1 MKKKNIV
8 KAAAA
13 AFIAANITATVV
25 PVYADEGD
33 DSDVTKDESVY
44 TVLNADG
51 SVNEITVSDQLHS
64 EDGFNNYDD
73 KSDLKDVQNLK
84 SEDPVKTS
92 KDGFVWNS
100 KEKDIYYQG
109 TSTNDLPMD
118 IKITYTMDGKK
129 QTAKSLVGKSG
140 HIQIKISVD
149 NKQKQTFESN
159 GKKYELAT
167 PFVTVAGAMLD
178 QDKFSNVEINE
189 GTVTS
194 DSSHNIAA
202 AVMIPGLKDG
212 LSSVMDS
219 DIYSAISSYLI
230 DDITIDADVKDF
242 ESPTIMLAAA
252 TSTDALKDELGDVDI
267 PDISSQLDQLQDA
280 TNKLIDGSQSLYDG
294 AVKLDDGT
302 GTLLNGINSLSSGAN
317 TLASGADK
325 VSAGANSLQ
334 SGLGQLSGK
343 SGELRSGAKQV
354 ADGILDTANKQLTE
368 AGLEQVTW
376 SNYADKIG
384 EYLGV
389 NDTMRAQAKAQIRST
404 VKETTGSDVIDS
416 DLDALLYLALT
427 NSSGDSADTN
437 VLKKDMQTQGARVQ
451 AAQTVAANL
460 PAAQAAAQKGVNDS
474 ATATRINENVK
485 TPAVETLKASILK
498 SGLTSNDK
506 EATQMATLIL
516 NYVGANY
523 DKLSGDSLQDKV
535 TKFATSYA
543 TSAGKHTAAATAV
556 GAYKKTSNPFAD
568 PTAKAALN
576 QLGITKNDQFSG
588 YVTQISGV
596 VKDQKTATL
605 LLYYTAENYQ
615 YLSGSDIFAKVQ
627 AASTELKN
635 TQATQASVNSSTDGT
650 ALNNV
655 LYNEVIAQIKAAGA
669 DDSTAPLVLAYT
681 ANNYDTISGNTLTD
695 KITNAAASLTDAQAV
710 QNAVSDASSADG
722 QQTIKGFLTRLVK
735 NDGSY
740 KTLQD
745 ANLIDTLNKVDTFV
759 KGVNQYTAG
768 VDTAYAGSK
777 TLASGASQLASGASQ
792 LKSGITQLQSGA
804 KTLKSGSDT
813 LASGA
818 KTLLDGMKQYN
829 DEAISKLTKNEKI
842 TTLQDAADLFTVI
855 EENADDYNNYSG
867 ISEGTDGSVKF
878 VYKVE
883 GVKEVKKSKSTNDSG
898 KKDNRSFWERVVD
911 LFNFSDLF

>member
-1 MKKKNIV
+1 MKKKNIA

-25 PVYADEGD
+25 PVYADESD

-64 EDGFNNYDD
+64 ENGFNDYDD

-100 KEKDIYYQG
+100 KDKDIYYQG
-109 TSTNDLPMD
+109 TSTKDLPMD
-118 IKITYTMDGKK
+118 IKITYTMDGKEA
-129 QTAKSLVGKSG
+129 TAKSLLGKSG
-140 HIQIKISVD
+140 HIQIKIAVD

-159 GKKYELAT
+159 GKKYNLAT

-178 QDKFSNVEINE
+178 QDKFSNVKINE

-230 DDITIDADVKDF
+230 DDITIDADVTDF

-252 TSTDALKDELGDVDI
+252 TSTDKLKDELGDVDI

-280 TNKLIDGSQSLYDG
+280 TNQLIDGSQALYDG

-302 GTLLNGINSLSSGAN
+302 GTLLNGINALSSGAN

-325 VSAGANSLQ
+325 VSAGAATLQ
-334 SGLGQLSGK
+334 NGLGQLSGN
-343 SGELRSGAKQV
+343 SAAIRSAAQQV
-354 ADGILDTANKQLTE
+354 ADGVLNTVNQQLSE
-368 AGLEQVTW
+368 QGLNQVTFD
-376 SNYADKIG
+376 NFNKVLADDGYIHDTPQLEAAGRK
-384 EYLGV
+384 GV
-389 NDTMRAQAKAQIRST
+389 KDAIEST
-404 VKETTGSDVIDS
+404 GNQVSDSDVDTIV
-416 DLDALLYLALT
+416 YYALT
-427 NSSGDSADTN
+427 NPG
-437 VLKKDMQTQGARVQ
+437 
-451 AAQTVAANL
+451 
-460 PAAQAAAQKGVNDS
+460 
-474 ATATRINENVK
+474 
-485 TPAVETLKASILK
+485 
-498 SGLTSNDK
+498 
-506 EATQMATLIL
+506 
-516 NYVGANY
+516 
-523 DKLSGDSLQDKV
+523 
-535 TKFATSYA
+535 
-543 TSAGKHTAAATAV
+543 
-556 GAYKKTSNPFAD
+556 
-568 PTAKAALN
+568 
-576 QLGITKNDQFSG
+576 
-588 YVTQISGV
+588 ISGSN
-596 VKDQKTATL
+596 T
-605 LLYYTAENYQ
+605 
-615 YLSGSDIFAKVQ
+615 
-627 AASTELKN
+627 TE
-635 TQATQASVNSSTDGT
+635 
-650 ALNNV
+650 
-655 LYNEVIAQIKAAGA
+655 
-669 DDSTAPLVLAYT
+669 
-681 ANNYDTISGNTLTD
+681 
-695 KITNAAASLTDAQAV
+695 KITNAANELNTIQISIAPKALKAQQTLAGATSTDDLYNKALAVDGVKAIVDAQRKAAASDNTAATAYAQNTFNTAVNAAKDGATKAGGSLDDAIARGIVVSAFSENAKNPSDTNITNSINTKVTAYLTYAAKAKAGDSNAAAAYSALTQGYTNVAGNESTVETTIAKLYQQTVLKTPDEKVLGQIVQGIKGTGVSDDATAMTVIVYAGQNGVDLNTAGSELQKAQSAQAAQTNAAADV
-710 QNAVSDASSADG
+710 QNANGSIVLGTYYVLAEPSATAAVKGASNNSSALA
-722 QQTIKGFLTRLVK
+722 TLVK
-735 NDGSY
+735 IKAFVTGIND
-740 KTLQD
+740 
-745 ANLIDTLNKVDTFV
+745 
-759 KGVNQYTAG
+759 YTAG
-768 VDTAYAGSK
+768 VDSAYAGSK

-792 LKSGITQLQSGA
+792 LKNGISQLQAGA

-818 KTLLDGMKQYN
+818 KTLLDGLNQYN
-829 DEAISKLTKNEKI
+829 DEAISKLTNNEKI

-883 GVKEVKKSKSTNDSG
+883 GEKEDKKSNEADDST

>member
-1 MKKKNIV
+1 MKKKNIA

-25 PVYADEGD
+25 PVYADESD

-64 EDGFNNYDD
+64 ENGFNNYDD

-100 KEKDIYYQG
+100 KDKDIYYQG
-109 TSTNDLPMD
+109 TSTKDLPMD
-118 IKITYTMDGKK
+118 IKITYTMDGKEA
-129 QTAKSLVGKSG
+129 TAKSLLGKSG
-140 HIQIKISVD
+140 HIQIKIAVD

-159 GKKYELAT
+159 GKKYNLAT

-178 QDKFSNVEINE
+178 QDKFSNVKINE

-230 DDITIDADVKDF
+230 DDITIDADVTDF

-252 TSTDALKDELGDVDI
+252 TSTDKLKDELGDVDI

-280 TNKLIDGSQSLYDG
+280 TNQLIDGSQSLYDG

-302 GTLLNGINSLSSGAN
+302 GTLLNGINALSSGAN

-325 VSAGANSLQ
+325 VSAGAATLQ
-334 SGLGQLSGK
+334 NGLGQLSAN
-343 SGELRSGAKQV
+343 SGTLRSGAQQV
-354 ADGILDTANKQLTE
+354 ADGILATANKQLKD
-368 AGLEQVTW
+368 AGLEEVTW
-376 SNYADKIG
+376 SNYADKVG

-389 NDTMRAQAKAQIRST
+389 NYAMRAQARAQILSA
-404 VKETTGSDVIDS
+404 VNASGNQVSDS
-416 DLDALLYLALT
+416 QLDYLLYLAIT
-427 NSSGDSADTN
+427 NNSGDSTDTS
-437 VLKKDMQTQGARVQ
+437 VLTKDMQTQGARIQ
-451 AAQTVAANL
+451 AAQQVATNLATAQTAAKQGVNDPATLTVINGIKASTLKTIEDTAKVDDITAKNVLKYVAANYSTL
-460 PAAQAAAQKGVNDS
+460 PGDNLEAKIKNFA
-474 ATATRINENVK
+474 ATATPMLTKVK
-485 TPAVETLKASILK
+485 AAQIA
-498 SGLTSNDK
+498 
-506 EATQMATLIL
+506 ATK
-516 NYVGANY
+516 YGANPFSNQTY
-523 DKLSGDSLQDKV
+523 NYMLSQ
-535 TKFATSYA
+535 A
-543 TSAGKHTAAATAV
+543 
-556 GAYKKTSNPFAD
+556 
-568 PTAKAALN
+568 
-576 QLGITKNDQFSG
+576 GITDERVFSQTIAG
-588 YVTQISGV
+588 IAQAKKITLNE
-596 VKDQKTATL
+596 ATL
-605 LLYYTAENYQ
+605 LVYYTLNNYTSLDGNGLTGKMQTAGAELNN
-615 YLSGSDIFAKVQ
+615 AMNMQ
-627 AASTELKN
+627 AALTAAGTQDDST
-635 TQATQASVNSSTDGT
+635 
-650 ALNNV
+650 LNNV
-655 LYNEVIAQIKAAGA
+655 LYSETINTIKASDV
-669 DDSTAPLVLAYT
+669 DDSTAALVLAYT
-681 ANNYDTISGNTLTD
+681 ANNYGSLAGDTLTA
-695 KITNAAASLTDAQAV
+695 KITSAAAALNDA
-710 QNAVSDASSADG
+710 NAVKNAVATASSADG

-768 VDTAYAGSK
+768 VDSAYAGSK

-792 LKSGITQLQSGA
+792 LKNGISQLQAGA
-804 KTLKSGSDT
+804 KTLKSGSDA

-818 KTLLDGMKQYN
+818 KSLLDGLNQYN
-829 DEAISKLTKNEKI
+829 DEAISKLTNNEKI

-883 GVKEVKKSKSTNDSG
+883 GEKEEKKSNEADDST

>member
-1 MKKKNIV
+1 MKKKNIA

-25 PVYADEGD
+25 PVYADESD

-64 EDGFNNYDD
+64 ENGFNNYDD

-100 KEKDIYYQG
+100 KDKDIYYQG
-109 TSTNDLPMD
+109 TSTKDLPMD
-118 IKITYTMDGKK
+118 IKITYKMDGKEA
-129 QTAKSLVGKSG
+129 TAKSLLGKSG
-140 HIQIKISVD
+140 HIQIKIAVD

-159 GKKYELAT
+159 GKKYNLAT

-178 QDKFSNVEINE
+178 QDKFSNVKINE

-230 DDITIDADVKDF
+230 DDITIDADVTDF

-252 TSTDALKDELGDVDI
+252 TSTDKLKDELGDVDI

-280 TNKLIDGSQSLYDG
+280 TNQLIDGSQSLYDG

-302 GTLLNGINSLSSGAN
+302 GTLLNGINALSSGAN

-325 VSAGANSLQ
+325 VSAGAATLQ
-334 SGLGQLSGK
+334 NGLGQLSGN
-343 SGELRSGAKQV
+343 SAAIRSAAQQV
-354 ADGILDTANKQLTE
+354 ADGVLNTVNQQLSE
-368 AGLEQVTW
+368 QGLNQVTFD
-376 SNYADKIG
+376 NFNQVLADDGYIHDTPQLEAAGRK
-384 EYLGV
+384 GV
-389 NDTMRAQAKAQIRST
+389 KDAIEST
-404 VKETTGSDVIDS
+404 GNQVSDSDVDTIV
-416 DLDALLYLALT
+416 YYALT
-427 NSSGDSADTN
+427 NPG
-437 VLKKDMQTQGARVQ
+437 
-451 AAQTVAANL
+451 
-460 PAAQAAAQKGVNDS
+460 
-474 ATATRINENVK
+474 
-485 TPAVETLKASILK
+485 
-498 SGLTSNDK
+498 
-506 EATQMATLIL
+506 
-516 NYVGANY
+516 
-523 DKLSGDSLQDKV
+523 
-535 TKFATSYA
+535 
-543 TSAGKHTAAATAV
+543 
-556 GAYKKTSNPFAD
+556 
-568 PTAKAALN
+568 
-576 QLGITKNDQFSG
+576 
-588 YVTQISGV
+588 ISGSN
-596 VKDQKTATL
+596 T
-605 LLYYTAENYQ
+605 
-615 YLSGSDIFAKVQ
+615 
-627 AASTELKN
+627 TE
-635 TQATQASVNSSTDGT
+635 
-650 ALNNV
+650 
-655 LYNEVIAQIKAAGA
+655 
-669 DDSTAPLVLAYT
+669 
-681 ANNYDTISGNTLTD
+681 
-695 KITNAAASLTDAQAV
+695 KITNAANELNTIQTSIAPKALKAQQTLAGATSTDDLYKKALAVDGVQAIVDAQRKAAASDNTAATAYAEKTFNDAASEAKSGANAYGVKLPDDVADGIVVSAFSAAQKDNTISSEDAIKAKITENVTTYLQALLSRDTNTINSITTSYQTAAKQKGAVETAIAGLYKQTVLNTPDEKVLGQIVQGIKDTTGVSDDATAMTVIVYAGQNGVDLNTAGSELQKAQSAQAAQTNAAADV
-710 QNAVSDASSADG
+710 QNANGSIVLGTYYVLAEPSATAAVKGASNNSSALA
-722 QQTIKGFLTRLVK
+722 TLVK
-735 NDGSY
+735 I
-740 KTLQD
+740 K
-745 ANLIDTLNKVDTFV
+745 AFV
-759 KGVNQYTAG
+759 TGINNYTAG
-768 VDTAYAGSK
+768 VDSAYTGSK

-792 LKSGITQLQSGA
+792 LKNGISQLQAGA

-818 KTLLDGMKQYN
+818 KTLLDGLNQYN
-829 DEAISKLTKNEKI
+829 DEAISKLTNNEKI
-842 TTLQDAADLFTVI
+842 TTLQNAADLFKVI

-883 GVKEVKKSKSTNDSG
+883 GEKEDKKSNEADDST

>member
-1 MKKKNIV
+1 MKKKNIA

-25 PVYADEGD
+25 PVYADESD

-100 KEKDIYYQG
+100 KDKDIYYQG
-109 TSTNDLPMD
+109 TSTKDLPMD
-118 IKITYTMDGKK
+118 IKITYTMDGKEA
-129 QTAKSLVGKSG
+129 TAKSLLGKSG
-140 HIQIKISVD
+140 HIQIKIAVD

-159 GKKYELAT
+159 GKKYDLAT

-230 DDITIDADVKDF
+230 DDITIDADVTDF

-252 TSTDALKDELGDVDI
+252 TSTDKLKDELGDVDI

-280 TNKLIDGSQSLYDG
+280 TNQLIDGSQSLYDG

-302 GTLLNGINSLSSGAN
+302 GTLLNGINALSSGAN

-325 VSAGANSLQ
+325 VSAGAASLQ
-334 SGLGQLSGK
+334 NGLGQLSSNSAALNAGMVQL
-343 SGELRSGAKQV
+343 EN
-354 ADGILDTANKQLTE
+354 GILETANDQLGSNDATKN
-368 AGLEQVTW
+368 LPKLTM
-376 SNYADKIG
+376 SNYA
-384 EYLGV
+384 EVLGGITGAK
-389 NDTMRAQAKAQIRST
+389 DTRDATLAEIAKQA
-404 VKETTGSDVIDS
+404 GG
-416 DLDALLYLALT
+416 L
-427 NSSGDSADTN
+427 DTN
-437 VLKKDMQTQGARVQ
+437 TTRQLIYMTAIANPNEQWDQSKLTTAMTAQGARMQSAAEVQSVVGNINSKDDALKDADIGKLMSAVKQDALKNPSADDMNKVYAGIAAQVKAVVPTLTDDQANAVVTYALHTLVAQRVTPDANSLKATLASIAQQAQQNPQ
-451 AAQTVAANL
+451 AAQ
-460 PAAQAAAQKGVNDS
+460 
-474 ATATRINENVK
+474 
-485 TPAVETLKASILK
+485 AV
-498 SGLTSNDK
+498 LTK
-506 EATQMATLIL
+506 
-516 NYVGANY
+516 
-523 DKLSGDSLQDKV
+523 
-535 TKFATSYA
+535 
-543 TSAGKHTAAATAV
+543 AATD
-556 GAYKKTSNPFAD
+556 YAD
-568 PTAKAALN
+568 Y
-576 QLGITKNDQFSG
+576 KNDQLYSAFAN
-588 YVTQISGV
+588 GV
-596 VKDQKTATL
+596 YQSNVNALDNSALYDQLSLNIKNIQSNIDDASTAKL
-605 LLYYTAENYQ
+605 IVYTARN
-615 YLSGSDIFAKVQ
+615 F
-627 AASTELKN
+627 
-635 TQATQASVNSSTDGT
+635 
-650 ALNNV
+650 
-655 LYNEVIAQIKAAGA
+655 
-669 DDSTAPLVLAYT
+669 DSTKPETYKAQL
-681 ANNYDTISGNTLTD
+681 
-695 KITNAAASLTDAQAV
+695 TNAA
-710 QNAVSDASSADG
+710 
-722 QQTIKGFLTRLVK
+722 VK
-735 NDGSY
+735 
-740 KTLQD
+740 LQD
-745 ANLIDTLNKVDTFV
+745 AQNVATEMGNASTDNGTVVVNTVLDAMFTVSPQYQSIQKLENSLGGV
-759 KGVNQYTAG
+759 KFFAEKLKEYTDG
-768 VDTAYAGSK
+768 VDTVYAGSK
-777 TLASGASQLASGASQ
+777 DLASGASQVASGASQ
-792 LKSGITQLQSGA
+792 LKNGISQLQAGA

-818 KTLLDGMKQYN
+818 KTLLDGLNQYN
-829 DEAISKLTKNEKI
+829 DEAISKLTNNEKI

-883 GVKEVKKSKSTNDSG
+883 GEKEDKKSNEADDST

>member
-1 MKKKNIV
+1 MKKKNIA

-25 PVYADEGD
+25 PVYADESD

-64 EDGFNNYDD
+64 ENGFNNYDD

-100 KEKDIYYQG
+100 KDKDIYYQG
-109 TSTNDLPMD
+109 TSTKDLPMD
-118 IKITYTMDGKK
+118 IKITYTMDGKEA
-129 QTAKSLVGKSG
+129 TAKSLLGKSG
-140 HIQIKISVD
+140 HIQIKIAVD

-159 GKKYELAT
+159 GKKYNLAT

-178 QDKFSNVEINE
+178 QDKFSNVKINE

-230 DDITIDADVKDF
+230 DDITIDADVTDF

-252 TSTDALKDELGDVDI
+252 TSTDKLKDELGDVDI

-280 TNKLIDGSQSLYDG
+280 TNQLIDGSQSLYDG

-302 GTLLNGINSLSSGAN
+302 GTLLNGINALSSGAN

-325 VSAGANSLQ
+325 VSAGAATLQ
-334 SGLGQLSGK
+334 NGLGQLSGN
-343 SGELRSGAKQV
+343 SAAIRSAAQQV
-354 ADGILDTANKQLTE
+354 ADGILATANKQLKD
-368 AGLEQVTW
+368 AGLEEVTW
-376 SNYADKIG
+376 SNYADKVG

-389 NDTMRAQAKAQIRST
+389 NDTMRAQARAQILSA
-404 VKETTGSDVIDS
+404 VNASGNQVSDS
-416 DLDALLYLALT
+416 QLDYLLYLAIT
-427 NSSGDSADTN
+427 NNSGDSTDTS
-437 VLKKDMQTQGARVQ
+437 VLTKDMQTQGARIQ
-451 AAQTVAANL
+451 AAKQIATNLATAQTAAK
-460 PAAQAAAQKGVNDS
+460 QGVNDP
-474 ATATRINENVK
+474 ATAGIITGIKDQSVK
-485 TPAVETLKASILK
+485 TLVASAKGKGI
-498 SGLTSNDK
+498 TID
-506 EATQMATLIL
+506 EPTAAQIL

-523 DKLSGDSLQDKV
+523 SSINGNSLQEKV
-535 TKFATSYA
+535 TNFATSYGA
-543 TSAGKHTAAATAV
+543 SAAKYTAAFTAATTYV
-556 GAYKKTSNPFAD
+556 KTGNPFAD
-568 PTAKAALN
+568 QTAKAALYN
-576 QLGITKNDQFSG
+576 LRITTIDQFNT
-588 YVTQISGV
+588 YVTQINSMV
-596 VKDQKTATL
+596 NDQSKAVL
-605 LLYYTAENYQ
+605 LLYYTAENADS
-615 YLSGSDIFAKVQ
+615 LAGTDVTTKVQ
-627 AASTELKN
+627 SAVAELTNIQRTQDAVKNSIDDSALKN
-635 TQATQASVNSSTDGT
+635 
-650 ALNNV
+650 
-655 LYNEVIAQIKAAGA
+655 VIYRELISQIKLGDA
-669 DDSTAPLVLAYT
+669 DDSTAALVLAYT
-681 ANNYDTISGNTLTD
+681 ANNYESLAGDTLTA
-695 KITNAAASLTDAQAV
+695 KITSAAAALNDANAVNNAVAAAS
-710 QNAVSDASSADG
+710 SAYG

-740 KTLQD
+740 KTLLD

-768 VDTAYAGSK
+768 VDSAYAGSK

-792 LKSGITQLQSGA
+792 LKNGISQLQAGA

-818 KTLLDGMKQYN
+818 KTLLDGLNQYN
-829 DEAISKLTKNEKI
+829 DEAISKLTNNEKI

-883 GVKEVKKSKSTNDSG
+883 GEKEDKKSNEADDST